1 MVYKSSAKIV
11 NFVLKNN
18 FCVKIQT
25 FKTANFA
32 KIQTFKMIFYVKKQT
47 FKSANFAKIQTFRL
61 KSDSY

>member
-25 FKTANFA
+25 FKTANSA
-32 KIQTFKMIFYVKKQT
+32 KIQIFKMLFYVKKP
-47 FKSANFAKIQTFRL
+47 NI
-61 KSDSY
+61 